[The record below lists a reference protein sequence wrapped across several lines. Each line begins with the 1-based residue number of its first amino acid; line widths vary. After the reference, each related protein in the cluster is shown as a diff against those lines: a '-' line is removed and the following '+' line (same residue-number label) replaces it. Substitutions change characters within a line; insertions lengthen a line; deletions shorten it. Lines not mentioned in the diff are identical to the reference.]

1 MNPNIYNMQ
10 NYILK
15 SMGKTMDV
23 MGIQNT
29 WTGKKEYENLY
40 HAYYIKA
47 LSNDQIMWY
56 WLNRVSSSWTQE
68 TNMTHM
74 YT

>member
-15 SMGKTMDV
+15 PMGKTMDV

-29 WTGKKEYENLY
+29 RTARKEYENF
-40 HAYYIKA
+40 
-47 LSNDQIMWY
+47 IMHTTSK
-56 WLNRVSSSWTQE
+56 NCQMIR
-68 TNMTHM
+68 
-74 YT
+74 